1 MTTEASI
8 SRRQGK
14 QSRYFGD
21 RAFYKMALTVAL
33 PIMAQNFITNLV
45 SMLDNLM
52 VGALGTEQMSGVSIV
67 NQLIFIFNLAIFGAM
82 SGVGIFTAQY
92 YGREDQEGIRHTLR
106 FKLILALSIFAAA
119 LTVLLTLRDPLI
131 NLFLHNSAEGGDL
144 ELTLDFGRQYL
155 GMIVWGLLP
164 FALTQVLADTMRET
178 GNTFTPM
185 AAGFGA
191 VVVNCVF
198 NYLLIFGK
206 LGFPEM
212 GVRGAALATVI
223 SRFCELITLI
233 VYLALRRERFPY
245 LRGAFRS
252 LYVPGERVGSFVRK
266 GMPLFVNEL
275 LWSAGMSAMGVAYSY
290 HGLNVVA
297 ANSIAGT
304 VFNLFSIAC
313 MSMGIAIG
321 IISGKLL
328 GANKHEEAVDTVR
341 KLIVFSMLLSLGVM
355 LLMLF
360 GGTAVTSL
368 YKTSPESKALA
379 AFFIRVDGFVM
390 PMIAFANAAYFTLRS
405 GGKTM
410 VTFLFDSVFMWT
422 ISVPA
427 AFLLTLA
434 LHLEIHAVFPIVQ
447 GLDILKCIVGYFML
461 KNKVWVRTIV

>member
-1 MTTEASI
+1 MTE
-8 SRRQGK
+8 K
-14 QSRYFGD
+14 QTVKARYFGN
-21 RAFYKMALTVAL
+21 RAFYKTALTVAL

-67 NQLIFIFNLAIFGAM
+67 NQLVFIFNLAIFGAM

-92 YGREDQEGIRHTLR
+92 YGKEDQEGIRHTLR
-106 FKLILALSIFAAA
+106 FKLILALSISA
-119 LTVLLTLRDPLI
+119 LALGIMLSLHDPLI
-131 NLFLHNSAEGGDL
+131 NMFLHSSTDGGDL
-144 ELTLDFGRQYL
+144 ALTLSYGKDYL
-155 GMIVWGLLP
+155 YVIVWGLLP
-164 FALTQVLADTMRET
+164 FALTQVLASSMRET

-191 VVVNCVF
+191 VAVNCLF

-206 LGFPEM
+206 FGFPEM
-212 GVRGAALATVI
+212 GVRGAALATVL

-233 VYLALRRERFPY
+233 VYLIVRRSRFPY
-245 LRGAFRS
+245 LHGAFKS
-252 LYVPGERVGSFVRK
+252 LYVPGERVGAFLRK

-275 LWSAGMSAMGVAYSY
+275 LWSAGMSALNVAYSF
-290 HGLNVVA
+290 HGLNAVA

-313 MSMGIAIG
+313 LSMGVAIG
-321 IISGKLL
+321 IIAGRLL

-341 KLIVFSMLLSLGVM
+341 KLIVFSMFLSLIVM
-355 LLMLF
+355 ALMIF
-360 GGTAVTSL
+360 GGTAVTAL

-379 AFFIRVDGFVM
+379 AYFIRVDGLIM
-390 PMIAFANAAYFTLRS
+390 PLIAFANAAYFTLRS

-410 VTFLFDSVFMWT
+410 VTFLFDSVFMWAV
-422 ISVPA
+422 SVPV
-427 AFLLTLA
+427 AFALTL
-434 LHLEIHAVFPIVQ
+434 LFRLEIHTVFAVVAS
-447 GLDILKCIVGYFML
+447 LDFLKCIVGYLML